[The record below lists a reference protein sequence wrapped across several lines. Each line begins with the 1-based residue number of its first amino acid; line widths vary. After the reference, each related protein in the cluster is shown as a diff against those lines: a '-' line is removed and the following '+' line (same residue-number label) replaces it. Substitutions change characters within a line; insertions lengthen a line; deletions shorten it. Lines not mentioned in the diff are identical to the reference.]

1 MKTRWAAL
9 TLLFGTV
16 LTLAFVPMDSMDRN
30 VALILGG
37 GVVWVCVMALRAKPT
52 DSTQLRWTPSTVGG
66 RTLSWTRMV
75 CAFVAFATVFEL
87 FPLTGFLRSSVIL
100 GGGIGFI
107 ACTIL
112 LIRMRDRELG

>member
-1 MKTRWAAL
+1 
-9 TLLFGTV
+9 
-16 LTLAFVPMDSMDRN
+16 
-30 VALILGG
+30 
-37 GVVWVCVMALRAKPT
+37 
-52 DSTQLRWTPSTVGG
+52 
-66 RTLSWTRMV
+66 MV